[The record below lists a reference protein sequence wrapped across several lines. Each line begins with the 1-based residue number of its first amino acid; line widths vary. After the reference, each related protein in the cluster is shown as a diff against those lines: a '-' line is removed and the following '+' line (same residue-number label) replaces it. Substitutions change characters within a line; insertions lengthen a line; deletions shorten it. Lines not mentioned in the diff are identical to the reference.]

1 VSREPASGNVA
12 MNDLVRNGWR
22 LCHNR
27 SEGCYAVVAIK
38 RRANCK
44 SRLAT
49 ALDAPARMQ
58 LVRLMLDHMLKS
70 LSEAQTIRHVVVL
83 SPERDTV
90 STGISVLTDSGDGL
104 NEALGRARKALFDAG
119 ARELLILPADLPR
132 VSSADIDL
140 MVHAGRA
147 GKFAIAPDARGRGT
161 NALFLESHSP
171 FAFCFGDDSKR
182 LHLKEA
188 GRLGLSKCIVQV
200 PGLALDV
207 DLPGDLKSFVSQTAS
222 ISVGWM
228 HPSACAG
235 LRL

>member
-1 VSREPASGNVA
+1 
-12 MNDLVRNGWR
+12 
-22 LCHNR
+22 
-27 SEGCYAVVAIK
+27 
-38 RRANCK
+38 
-44 SRLAT
+44 
-49 ALDAPARMQ
+49 MQ

-90 STGISVLTDSGDGL
+90 STGIPVLTDSGDGL
-104 NEALGRARKALFDAG
+104 NEALGRAREALFDAG

-147 GKFAIAPDARGRGT
+147 GIFAIAPDARDRGT

-171 FAFCFGDDSKR
+171 LAFCFGDDSKR

-228 HPSACAG
+228 HRSACAG